1 MNTRASYRKS
11 YFALLCLSLVV
22 HLLGFYAYQKWLSE
36 QPEPSSSPAQT
47 AVMIQLQPKRL
58 IETPAQKQEESEK
71 QAPEQTST
79 PEHLPTH
86 NSDRFASNNQKD
98 RTIQEVSGG
107 GAPQPDREKAQ
118 QIAEAPEPNQ
128 AKGDGRDNYSES
140 MMVKEDKAASDSM
153 AKLSSSEQDRD
164 SDTQKRS
171 TANEGVARQITDSR
185 GLSWKSTSAKKP
197 ANVGEAQEAIAILE
211 SKRSSESD
219 MPEQGG
225 RKSDGGQGDAFE
237 ASTALT
243 IPSDFLNGLGNMA
256 MLTNDQ
262 MSDAFVEQPFS
273 EQQSKEIEMVNIYL
287 ERMNR
292 QVRANWRNPYDG
304 GHMYRGIIT
313 LELSVKGY
321 LQDYHVRRSSGLHH
335 LDQSVI
341 DAILAV
347 DRFLVPE
354 NEIIAARYY
363 SRINIHYSSIETETE
378 LMPFEEQRLA
388 EKDS

>member
-1 MNTRASYRKS
+1 M
-11 YFALLCLSLVV
+11 
-22 HLLGFYAYQKWLSE
+22 HLLGFYAYQKWLSD

-47 AVMIQLQPKRL
+47 AVMIQLQQKQRL

-98 RTIQEVSGG
+98 RTIREVSGG
-107 GAPQPDREKAQ
+107 GAPQPHREKAH

-140 MMVKEDKAASDSM
+140 MIVNEDKSASDSM
-153 AKLSSSEQDRD
+153 AKLSSSEQDSD
-164 SDTQKRS
+164 SDRQKRS
-171 TANEGVARQITDSR
+171 TASEGVARQITDSI
-185 GLSWKSTSAKKP
+185 GLSWKSTSAKDP
-197 ANVGEAQEAIAILE
+197 ADFGEAQEAIAILD
-211 SKRSSESD
+211 SKRFSESEV
-219 MPEQGG
+219 PKQGG

-237 ASTALT
+237 ASSALT

-341 DAILAV
+341 DAVLAV